1 MQTLTKYEVLA
12 IADPTQ
18 HTLLAHEPTDQ
29 ELKVTFV
36 REPSSLVVVTP
47 TQVHARRRHINKN

>member
-1 MQTLTKYEVLA
+1 MKTLTKEETLA

-18 HTLLAHEPTDQ
+18 HTMLAHEPDEK
-29 ELKVTFV
+29 ELKTLFV

-47 TQVHARRRHINKN
+47 TQVHARRHHINKN